1 MRYKVNSIRDGKRQM
16 ALNLPFRGGMHVA
29 RGEERVGESMH
40 ESQQNGHLQDLP
52 KAYACVSTHEDQSG
66 LGGED

>member
-1 MRYKVNSIRDGKRQM
+1 M

-40 ESQQNGHLQDLP
+40 KSQQDGAFAGFAQG
-52 KAYACVSTHEDQSG
+52 AACVRLHPEDQSG